1 VHCRLVGHLFFK
13 LRFFLVG
20 TYCCL
25 LCAHCVR
32 LVLSSPPN
40 ADGDCFQFGT
50 PSAGITWTGNNITI
64 NTTRYNIILLLY
76 CLRFSSSANVY
87 VDFSYLENSCL
98 RAFCLFYPLF
108 TLGYVSFRRRE
119 LVDSVTVGGSTSVLP
134 WKPER
139 CTMTTSRAKTM
150 AVRRAE
156 YPDLLLY
163 YWLLLIFTSAAST
176 WNPCITSEP
185 RVCITQYIKSRN
197 YILINYPNKVGDFT
211 FICLCTTLKTT
222 VKSESGSRTEV

>member
-1 VHCRLVGHLFFK
+1 MHCRLVGHLFFK

-108 TLGYVSFRRRE
+108 TLGYVSFLWRE
-119 LVDSVTVGGSTSVLP
+119 LVDLITASAVLQSCH
-134 WKPER
+134 E
-139 CTMTTSRAKTM
+139 SRSC
-150 AVRRAE
+150 VHW
-156 YPDLLLY
+156 PHPGQGQ
-163 YWLLLIFTSAAST
+163 WLCVVQSI
-176 WNPCITSEP
+176 
-185 RVCITQYIKSRN
+185 RN
-197 YILINYPNKVGDFT
+197 YCYIVIGLHTYI
-211 FICLCTTLKTT
+211 IQ
-222 VKSESGSRTEV
+222 